1 MADIRIGAYGAM
13 IDALNEAVDAHAKV
27 RDTVEQH
34 AENHAQRRDARRRH
48 LEVLH
53 SAQKLTQGE
62 QQK

>member
-13 IDALNEAVDAHAKV
+13 MDSLNDAVNAHAAVHEAVK
-27 RDTVEQH
+27 QH
-34 AENHAQRRDARRRH
+34 AENHAEKRDARRRH

>member
-13 IDALNEAVDAHAKV
+13 IDALNEAVDAHAQV
-27 RDTVEQH
+27 RNTVEQH
-34 AENHAQRRDARRRH
+34 AENHAQKRDARRRH

-62 QQK
+62 KQK